1 MQDYYPKWVW
11 LLDVKMASY
20 TIGRRLLHANRSSF
34 GMKDWIWG
42 QNNIKIDTVDHTQKN
57 E

>member
-42 QNNIKIDTVDHTQKN
+42 QNNIEIDTVDHTQKN